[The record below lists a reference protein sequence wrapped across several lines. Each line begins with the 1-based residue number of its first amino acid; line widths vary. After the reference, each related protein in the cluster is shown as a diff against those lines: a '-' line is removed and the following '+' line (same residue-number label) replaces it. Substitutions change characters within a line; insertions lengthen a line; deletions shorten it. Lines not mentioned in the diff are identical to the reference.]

1 MFIPYGL
8 SFNDVKVMSKSRG
21 IGGTGEHRG
30 MKQPLFG
37 GFRNWRTAGL
47 LNGSSY
53 NKSMRISK
61 SLYLK
66 AFLVVEPFKVP
77 TNRASDVKVMSKS
90 FRCLR

>member
-1 MFIPYGL
+1 MYHYWMFIPYGL

-47 LNGSSY
+47 LNGNS
-53 NKSMRISK
+53 
-61 SLYLK
+61 
-66 AFLVVEPFKVP
+66 
-77 TNRASDVKVMSKS
+77 
-90 FRCLR
+90 